1 MDLHPEE
8 PDLGPWRAVDD
19 AGLLAL
25 VGRPSLVLV
34 DGRGGGGK
42 TTFSSRLVGL
52 LGAGLV
58 HTDDIAWEYSRF
70 GWDDLLVGGVIGPWR
85 GGGDV
90 SYRPP
95 GWAAHDRPG
104 ALEVAGCEGS
114 LAGAGGPVA
123 GCSPTAREAGPAG
136 SARAR
141 AARDAGGGTTYWADW
156 TTEEE
161 PFWPPTGRGARRP
174 GRPRHA
180 AGRGG
185 TWVGTAHGVV
195 EEGALAPVTKPRS
208 GAADLLLGRDG
219 LRPPRPAES

>member
-8 PDLGPWRAVDD
+8 PDLGPWRAVDE
-19 AGLLAL
+19 AELLAV

-104 ALEVAGCEGS
+104 AVEVAGGRPLVIEGCGVGRAE
-114 LAGAGGPVA
+114 LAGLGDLVVWVQ
-123 GCSPTAREAGPAG
+123 SDRTE
-136 SARAR
+136 ARAR
-141 AARDAGGGTTYWADW
+141 GLARDASYGTRTPEEAEAFWDDW
-156 TTEEE
+156 MTEEE
-161 PFWPPTGRGARRP
+161 PFFAADRPWERAGLVVLGTPPAE
-174 GRPRHA
+174 
-180 AGRGG
+180 G
-185 TWVGTAHGVV
+185 TWVGTPIAG
-195 EEGALAPVTKPRS
+195 
-208 GAADLLLGRDG
+208 
-219 LRPPRPAES
+219 